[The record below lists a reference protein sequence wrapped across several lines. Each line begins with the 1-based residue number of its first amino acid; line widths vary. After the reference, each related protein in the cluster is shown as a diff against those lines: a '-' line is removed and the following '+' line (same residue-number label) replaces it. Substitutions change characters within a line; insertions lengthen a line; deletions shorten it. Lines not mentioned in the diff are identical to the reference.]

1 MLSLRIRRAPSV
13 AIAATLLAALA
24 FPVRPARAQAQTNT
38 TVSNLPATRL
48 KVTSEPGG
56 GAGSGAGRA
65 G

>member
-24 FPVRPARAQAQTNT
+24 FPVKPARGQVPTNT
-38 TVSNLPATRL
+38 TASNLPATRL
-48 KVTSEPGG
+48 KVTTQPGG